1 MNQNQSSTVSV
12 PIELAEV
19 TVMQGLRAVRD
30 LRQAMSRLFD
40 TLKDVRE
47 TPVTDEKAE
56 ESDLWLNFKS
66 TLQKIMDNFEI
77 LEKCA
82 VSLSKQP
89 VQFLHPNLNQQIRS
103 YCTDETQIYPDIV
116 YVYEWMKRI
125 RESAQWLYNFVSQ
138 MSRRS
143 QSRCLRKVF
152 LPVFLQVN
160 LTFLSHLFPMIQRQ
174 FPGMHIFSLP
184 LGRSVSFNVQ
194 TSAVDALRGPCT
206 IFKVAILLRGL
217 QIEWANVKGPEELN
231 QNCLEKA
238 DIYKPSQ
245 YIVFQKMTEN
255 VKCMI
260 AQFNSSYSNLQLPQT
275 LIRQFFN
282 WLHYYRNIYSEP
294 CIYCKKILKDNLP
307 SCIREFRET
316 KILAFFMRCCFA
328 DMFES
333 RFYIRSV
340 LKNFFPTAG
349 MSTLYDIQRTLYFC
363 SCQRWLPLCE
373 LYFCKHCICFRCYN
387 CAKPEVDSIFCA
399 QCMENRSIAEARAAK
414 NRCEV
419 CCECPVCGA
428 KLEIRMK
435 CENANSSGSEV
446 EICGLICLNSKSNEN
461 ESENNN
467 KQFRLQC
474 FTCMW
479 SSLEAGI
486 PDDKFII
493 EKCNQ
498 PEPPYAKES
507 KCIMERFRQMARIE
521 KLQIERKKF
530 MPKRLSLFQFHPDKF
545 PMHDYLTKQQMSTS
559 LESFSPL
566 YEPSEDVEPLDSS
579 IFVDPLYISDGNLWL
594 LTSMEQR
601 LRHPLL
607 QPRYVKDLLPVKKQ
621 LLVKQSL
628 RCPQCDHNISKGEYV
643 PESIKFK
650 INCSAPLIIPEL
662 RLAEHVDFKLN
673 EETKV
678 VITITN
684 GSLMDV
690 VLFLLPD
697 ASENEHIKVS
707 LPIGEIS
714 VPKFVYSTQFAEE
727 GQELL
732 KDETEGVVK
741 RFGNKVFIEIMVTVQ
756 KNITPVTL
764 SLILKHHHVG
774 NVRLTEGE
782 VEWLEHRVRMKLS
795 DDVKLS

>member
-1 MNQNQSSTVSV
+1 MYKPESPDIKFTIAEVNKSARRSKSIGQYHTTLNNTFCRSCGDTTLISVSKDDLSFSGELFCSESAEFLTLLCHILGTSISTKSHLKVDQELYSSTVSV

-103 YCTDETQIYPDIV
+103 YCTDEAQIYPDIV

-160 LTFLSHLFPMIQRQ
+160 LTW
-174 FPGMHIFSLP
+174 
-184 LGRSVSFNVQ
+184 VSFNVQ

-316 KILAFFMRCCFA
+316 KVIAFH
-328 DMFES
+328 ES
-333 RFYIRSV
+333 CR
-340 LKNFFPTAG
+340 
-349 MSTLYDIQRTLYFC
+349 
-363 SCQRWLPLCE
+363 
-373 LYFCKHCICFRCYN
+373 
-387 CAKPEVDSIFCA
+387 
-399 QCMENRSIAEARAAK
+399 
-414 NRCEV
+414 
-419 CCECPVCGA
+419 
-428 KLEIRMK
+428 
-435 CENANSSGSEV
+435 
-446 EICGLICLNSKSNEN
+446 
-461 ESENNN
+461 
-467 KQFRLQC
+467 
-474 FTCMW
+474 
-479 SSLEAGI
+479 
-486 PDDKFII
+486 
-493 EKCNQ
+493 
-498 PEPPYAKES
+498 
-507 KCIMERFRQMARIE
+507 
-521 KLQIERKKF
+521 
-530 MPKRLSLFQFHPDKF
+530 
-545 PMHDYLTKQQMSTS
+545 
-559 LESFSPL
+559 
-566 YEPSEDVEPLDSS
+566 
-579 IFVDPLYISDGNLWL
+579 
-594 LTSMEQR
+594 
-601 LRHPLL
+601 
-607 QPRYVKDLLPVKKQ
+607 
-621 LLVKQSL
+621 
-628 RCPQCDHNISKGEYV
+628 
-643 PESIKFK
+643 
-650 INCSAPLIIPEL
+650 
-662 RLAEHVDFKLN
+662 
-673 EETKV
+673 
-678 VITITN
+678 
-684 GSLMDV
+684 
-690 VLFLLPD
+690 
-697 ASENEHIKVS
+697 
-707 LPIGEIS
+707 
-714 VPKFVYSTQFAEE
+714 
-727 GQELL
+727 
-732 KDETEGVVK
+732 
-741 RFGNKVFIEIMVTVQ
+741 
-756 KNITPVTL
+756 
-764 SLILKHHHVG
+764 
-774 NVRLTEGE
+774 
-782 VEWLEHRVRMKLS
+782 
-795 DDVKLS
+795 

>member
-1 MNQNQSSTVSV
+1 LNNTFCRSCEDTMVKKIYPMNQNQSSTVSV

-275 LIRQFFN
+275 LIRQFF
-282 WLHYYRNIYSEP
+282 
-294 CIYCKKILKDNLP
+294 
-307 SCIREFRET
+307 
-316 KILAFFMRCCFA
+316 
-328 DMFES
+328 
-333 RFYIRSV
+333 
-340 LKNFFPTAG
+340 
-349 MSTLYDIQRTLYFC
+349 
-363 SCQRWLPLCE
+363 
-373 LYFCKHCICFRCYN
+373 
-387 CAKPEVDSIFCA
+387 VDSIFCA

-435 CENANSSGSEV
+435 CENANSSGSE
-446 EICGLICLNSKSNEN
+446 KSNEN

-662 RLAEHVDFKLN
+662 RLAERVDFKLN

-782 VEWLEHRVRMKLS
+782 AEWLEHRVRMKLS

>member
-275 LIRQFFN
+275 LIRQFF
-282 WLHYYRNIYSEP
+282 
-294 CIYCKKILKDNLP
+294 
-307 SCIREFRET
+307 
-316 KILAFFMRCCFA
+316 
-328 DMFES
+328 
-333 RFYIRSV
+333 
-340 LKNFFPTAG
+340 
-349 MSTLYDIQRTLYFC
+349 
-363 SCQRWLPLCE
+363 
-373 LYFCKHCICFRCYN
+373 
-387 CAKPEVDSIFCA
+387 VDSIFCA

-435 CENANSSGSEV
+435 CENANSSGSE
-446 EICGLICLNSKSNEN
+446 KSNEN

-764 SLILKHHHVG
+764 SLILKHHHIG

-782 VEWLEHRVRMKLS
+782 AEWLEHRVRMKLS

>member
-231 QNCLEKA
+231 QNCLEK
-238 DIYKPSQ
+238 
-245 YIVFQKMTEN
+245 
-255 VKCMI
+255 
-260 AQFNSSYSNLQLPQT
+260 
-275 LIRQFFN
+275 N

-435 CENANSSGSEV
+435 CENANSSGSE
-446 EICGLICLNSKSNEN
+446 KSNEN

-579 IFVDPLYISDGNLWL
+579 IFVDPLYISDV
-594 LTSMEQR
+594 TSMEQR

>member
-1 MNQNQSSTVSV
+1 MLRNGAKSDVVRKIYPMNQNQSSTVSV
-12 PIELAEV
+12 PVELAEV

-30 LRQAMSRLFD
+30 LRQSMSRLFD
-40 TLKDVRE
+40 TLKDIRE

-103 YCTDETQIYPDIV
+103 YCTDEAQIYPDIV
-116 YVYEWMKRI
+116 YVYEWVKRI

-143 QSRCLRKVF
+143 QSR
-152 LPVFLQVN
+152 
-160 LTFLSHLFPMIQRQ
+160 FLSHLFPMIQRQ
-174 FPGMHIFSLP
+174 FPGVHIFSLP
-184 LGRSVSFNVQ
+184 LGRSVFMLLVSFNVQ

-231 QNCLEKA
+231 QNCLEKG

-275 LIRQFFN
+275 LIRQFFC
-282 WLHYYRNIYSEP
+282 YPSI
-294 CIYCKKILKDNLP
+294 IKILK
-307 SCIREFRET
+307 
-316 KILAFFMRCCFA
+316 
-328 DMFES
+328 
-333 RFYIRSV
+333 
-340 LKNFFPTAG
+340 KNFTQLAQNPFKNVTKKQTERNLKRITKKDCSWINRKFSHTAV

-399 QCMENRSIAEARAAK
+399 QCMENRSIAEARATK
-414 NRCEV
+414 NRCEI
-419 CCECPVCGA
+419 CCDCPVCGA
-428 KLEIRMK
+428 KLEIRVK
-435 CENANSSGSEV
+435 CGNTNSGDLV
-446 EICGLICLNSKSNEN
+446 KSNEN
-461 ESENNN
+461 ESEKNNN

-486 PDDKFII
+486 PDDKSII

-498 PEPPYAKES
+498 PEPPYAKELKS
-507 KCIMERFRQMARIE
+507 IMERFRQMARME

-545 PMHDYLTKQQMSTS
+545 PMHDFLTKQQMSTS

-566 YEPSEDVEPLDSS
+566 YESSEDVEPLDSS
-579 IFVDPLYISDGNLWL
+579 VFVNSFFISDGNLWL

-601 LRHPLL
+601 LRQPLL

-650 INCSAPLIIPEL
+650 INYSAPLIVPEL
-662 RLAEHVDFKLN
+662 RLAEQVDFKLN

-678 VITITN
+678 IITITN

-690 VLFLLPD
+690 ALFLLPD
-697 ASENEHIKVS
+697 ASENENIKVS

-714 VPKFVYSTQFAEE
+714 VPKFVYSTPFSEE
-727 GQELL
+727 SQESP

-741 RFGNKVFIEIMVTVQ
+741 RCGNKVFIEIMVTVQ

-782 VEWLEHRVRMKLS
+782 AEWLEHRVRMKLS

>member
-1 MNQNQSSTVSV
+1 MYKPESPDIKFTIAEVNKSARRSKSIGQYHTILNNTFCRSCGDTSLISVSKGDLSFSVVKKIYPMNQNQSSTVSV

-103 YCTDETQIYPDIV
+103 YCTDEAQIYPDIV

-174 FPGMHIFSLP
+174 FPGLHIFSLP
-184 LGRSVSFNVQ
+184 LGRSVFMLLVSFNVQ

-316 KILAFFMRCCFA
+316 KIC
-328 DMFES
+328 
-333 RFYIRSV
+333 
-340 LKNFFPTAG
+340 LK
-349 MSTLYDIQRTLYFC
+349 
-363 SCQRWLPLCE
+363 
-373 LYFCKHCICFRCYN
+373 
-387 CAKPEVDSIFCA
+387 
-399 QCMENRSIAEARAAK
+399 
-414 NRCEV
+414 
-419 CCECPVCGA
+419 
-428 KLEIRMK
+428 
-435 CENANSSGSEV
+435 
-446 EICGLICLNSKSNEN
+446 
-461 ESENNN
+461 
-467 KQFRLQC
+467 
-474 FTCMW
+474 
-479 SSLEAGI
+479 
-486 PDDKFII
+486 
-493 EKCNQ
+493 
-498 PEPPYAKES
+498 
-507 KCIMERFRQMARIE
+507 
-521 KLQIERKKF
+521 
-530 MPKRLSLFQFHPDKF
+530 
-545 PMHDYLTKQQMSTS
+545 
-559 LESFSPL
+559 
-566 YEPSEDVEPLDSS
+566 
-579 IFVDPLYISDGNLWL
+579 
-594 LTSMEQR
+594 
-601 LRHPLL
+601 
-607 QPRYVKDLLPVKKQ
+607 
-621 LLVKQSL
+621 
-628 RCPQCDHNISKGEYV
+628 
-643 PESIKFK
+643 
-650 INCSAPLIIPEL
+650 
-662 RLAEHVDFKLN
+662 VDFTY
-673 EETKV
+673 E
-678 VITITN
+678 
-684 GSLMDV
+684 M
-690 VLFLLPD
+690 
-697 ASENEHIKVS
+697 
-707 LPIGEIS
+707 
-714 VPKFVYSTQFAEE
+714 Y
-727 GQELL
+727 
-732 KDETEGVVK
+732 
-741 RFGNKVFIEIMVTVQ
+741 
-756 KNITPVTL
+756 
-764 SLILKHHHVG
+764 
-774 NVRLTEGE
+774 
-782 VEWLEHRVRMKLS
+782 
-795 DDVKLS
+795 